1 MVGTIDEATP
11 HDDTLVR
18 LQGISQHVG
27 TIGMSTLV
35 VARTRLSLTV
45 CLDQE
50 TTKVRNELIDFLG
63 FLLPPLS
70 HALIQGV
77 CRLGVAQC
85 HWCGEV
91 DGQIHLDMIGA
102 EDVGNLLDLLQIRSC
117 QHFGRCIDVV
127 QNSTVDTDGSVGTSI
142 SLPDGYEVIIL
153 LFIYAAEILGEVN
166 SYYTAIPYWDIMLH
180 TLNGFLCGAIGF
192 SLAICLDKDEKVFFR
207 MSPLLIVIV
216 SFSFSMT
223 IGVLWEFFEYAADHI
238 LLLDM
243 QKDTV
248 VHTVSSVLLNP
259 MKVQRPWIMRNITE
273 MSINGTEMGVGGYV
287 DLGLIDTMED
297 LFVNF
302 IGALTFSI
310 IGWLALHGKRRE
322 RMIAMGLAVV
332 PKMPEQELAAYRKR
346 LEDDELRRLLEFEE
360 EPGTKEAKGAQ
371 ENDLKAETEKGSVK
385 EH

>member
-1 MVGTIDEATP
+1 MTAREKRKKFWDDVDREMRRHKGTFIVFLILRILVVISMIRQFMLGNYESVMLCVLTLLLFVVPMVVQ
-11 HDDTLVR
+11 VR
-18 LQGISQHVG
+18 LNV
-27 TIGMSTLV
+27 
-35 VARTRLSLTV
+35 
-45 CLDQE
+45 
-50 TTKVRNELIDFLG
+50 DFPQVL
-63 FLLPPLS
+63 
-70 HALIQGV
+70 
-77 CRLGVAQC
+77 
-85 HWCGEV
+85 
-91 DGQIHLDMIGA
+91 
-102 EDVGNLLDLLQIRSC
+102 
-117 QHFGRCIDVV
+117 
-127 QNSTVDTDGSVGTSI
+127 
-142 SLPDGYEVIIL
+142 EVIIL

-192 SLAICLDKDEKVFFR
+192 SLALCLDKDEKVFFR

-248 VHTVSSVLLNP
+248 VHTVSSVLMNP

-371 ENDLKAETEKGSVK
+371 ENDLKAETEKRSVK

>member
-1 MVGTIDEATP
+1 MTAREKRKKFWDDVDREMRRHKGTFIVFLILRILVVISMIRQFMLGNYESVMLCVLTLLLFVVPMVVQ
-11 HDDTLVR
+11 VR
-18 LQGISQHVG
+18 LNV
-27 TIGMSTLV
+27 
-35 VARTRLSLTV
+35 
-45 CLDQE
+45 
-50 TTKVRNELIDFLG
+50 DFPQVL
-63 FLLPPLS
+63 
-70 HALIQGV
+70 
-77 CRLGVAQC
+77 
-85 HWCGEV
+85 
-91 DGQIHLDMIGA
+91 
-102 EDVGNLLDLLQIRSC
+102 
-117 QHFGRCIDVV
+117 
-127 QNSTVDTDGSVGTSI
+127 
-142 SLPDGYEVIIL
+142 EVIIL

-192 SLAICLDKDEKVFFR
+192 SLALCLDKDEKVFFR

-273 MSINGTEMGVGGYV
+273 MSI
-287 DLGLIDTMED
+287 
-297 LFVNF
+297 F

>member
-1 MVGTIDEATP
+1 MTAREKRKKFWDDVDREMRRHKGTFIVFLILRILVVISMIRQFMLGNYESVMLCVLTLLLFVVPMVVQ
-11 HDDTLVR
+11 VR
-18 LQGISQHVG
+18 LNV
-27 TIGMSTLV
+27 
-35 VARTRLSLTV
+35 
-45 CLDQE
+45 
-50 TTKVRNELIDFLG
+50 DFPQVL
-63 FLLPPLS
+63 
-70 HALIQGV
+70 
-77 CRLGVAQC
+77 
-85 HWCGEV
+85 
-91 DGQIHLDMIGA
+91 
-102 EDVGNLLDLLQIRSC
+102 
-117 QHFGRCIDVV
+117 
-127 QNSTVDTDGSVGTSI
+127 
-142 SLPDGYEVIIL
+142 EVIIL

-192 SLAICLDKDEKVFFR
+192 SLALCLDKDEKVFFR

-385 EH
+385 EY

>member
-1 MVGTIDEATP
+1 MTDRDDPPNGEKRFMTAREKRKKFWDDVDREMRRHKGTFIVFLILRILVVISMIRQFMLGNYESVMLCVLTLLLFVVPMVVQ
-11 HDDTLVR
+11 VR
-18 LQGISQHVG
+18 LNV
-27 TIGMSTLV
+27 
-35 VARTRLSLTV
+35 
-45 CLDQE
+45 
-50 TTKVRNELIDFLG
+50 DFPQVL
-63 FLLPPLS
+63 
-70 HALIQGV
+70 
-77 CRLGVAQC
+77 
-85 HWCGEV
+85 
-91 DGQIHLDMIGA
+91 
-102 EDVGNLLDLLQIRSC
+102 
-117 QHFGRCIDVV
+117 
-127 QNSTVDTDGSVGTSI
+127 
-142 SLPDGYEVIIL
+142 EVIIL

-192 SLAICLDKDEKVFFR
+192 SLALCLDKDEKVFFR

>member
-1 MVGTIDEATP
+1 MTAREKRKKFWDDVDREMRRHKGTFIVFLILRILVVISMIRQFMLGNYESVMLCVLTLLLFVVPMVVQ
-11 HDDTLVR
+11 VR
-18 LQGISQHVG
+18 LNV
-27 TIGMSTLV
+27 
-35 VARTRLSLTV
+35 
-45 CLDQE
+45 
-50 TTKVRNELIDFLG
+50 DFPQVL
-63 FLLPPLS
+63 
-70 HALIQGV
+70 
-77 CRLGVAQC
+77 
-85 HWCGEV
+85 
-91 DGQIHLDMIGA
+91 
-102 EDVGNLLDLLQIRSC
+102 
-117 QHFGRCIDVV
+117 
-127 QNSTVDTDGSVGTSI
+127 
-142 SLPDGYEVIIL
+142 EVIIL

-166 SYYTAIPYWDIMLH
+166 SYYTAIAFWDIMLH

-192 SLAICLDKDEKVFFR
+192 SLALCLDKDEKVFFR

>member
-1 MVGTIDEATP
+1 MTAREKRKKFWDDVDREMRRHKGTFIVFLILRILVVISMIRQFMLGNYESVMVCVL
-11 HDDTLVR
+11 TLLLFVVPMVVQVR
-18 LQGISQHVG
+18 LNV
-27 TIGMSTLV
+27 
-35 VARTRLSLTV
+35 
-45 CLDQE
+45 
-50 TTKVRNELIDFLG
+50 DFPQVL
-63 FLLPPLS
+63 
-70 HALIQGV
+70 
-77 CRLGVAQC
+77 
-85 HWCGEV
+85 
-91 DGQIHLDMIGA
+91 
-102 EDVGNLLDLLQIRSC
+102 
-117 QHFGRCIDVV
+117 
-127 QNSTVDTDGSVGTSI
+127 
-142 SLPDGYEVIIL
+142 EVIIL

>member
-1 MVGTIDEATP
+1 MTAREKRKKFWDDVDREMRRHKGTFIVFLILRILVVISMIRQFMLGNYESVMLCVLTLLLFVVPMVVQ
-11 HDDTLVR
+11 VR
-18 LQGISQHVG
+18 LNV
-27 TIGMSTLV
+27 
-35 VARTRLSLTV
+35 
-45 CLDQE
+45 
-50 TTKVRNELIDFLG
+50 DFPQVL
-63 FLLPPLS
+63 
-70 HALIQGV
+70 
-77 CRLGVAQC
+77 
-85 HWCGEV
+85 
-91 DGQIHLDMIGA
+91 
-102 EDVGNLLDLLQIRSC
+102 
-117 QHFGRCIDVV
+117 
-127 QNSTVDTDGSVGTSI
+127 
-142 SLPDGYEVIIL
+142 EVIIL

-192 SLAICLDKDEKVFFR
+192 SLALCLDKDEKVFFR

-332 PKMPEQELAAYRKR
+332 PKMPEQALAAYRKR
-346 LEDDELRRLLEFEE
+346 LEDGELRRLLEFEE

>member
-1 MVGTIDEATP
+1 MTAREKRKKFWDDVDREMRRHKGTFIVFLILRILVVISMIRQFMLGNYESVMLCVLTLLLFVVPMVVQ
-11 HDDTLVR
+11 VR
-18 LQGISQHVG
+18 LNV
-27 TIGMSTLV
+27 
-35 VARTRLSLTV
+35 
-45 CLDQE
+45 
-50 TTKVRNELIDFLG
+50 DFPQVL
-63 FLLPPLS
+63 
-70 HALIQGV
+70 
-77 CRLGVAQC
+77 
-85 HWCGEV
+85 
-91 DGQIHLDMIGA
+91 
-102 EDVGNLLDLLQIRSC
+102 
-117 QHFGRCIDVV
+117 
-127 QNSTVDTDGSVGTSI
+127 
-142 SLPDGYEVIIL
+142 EVIIL

-192 SLAICLDKDEKVFFR
+192 SLALCLDKDEKVFFR

-360 EPGTKEAKGAQ
+360 EPGTKEAKGTQ